1 MPISFKA
8 VDLGICDSFIKG
20 KNTNIAKPILI
31 NTENQAS
38 TCPAKY
44 TPIKLNEKAH
54 NTVTEIRYGIKHTT
68 LIILV
73 YCKQKIIAKT
83 YFYNLKFN
91 IKFVKEK

>member
-8 VDLGICDSFIKG
+8 VDLGMWDNFKKG

-31 NTENQAS
+31 KTENQAS

-54 NTVTEIRYGIKHTT
+54 NTVTEIRYGITTTT
-68 LIILV
+68 LIIFV
-73 YCKQKIIAKT
+73 YCKQRCYSRKLLLALTINKNMI
-83 YFYNLKFN
+83 N
-91 IKFVKEK
+91 V